1 MESQSSALDRPLDT
15 GHLRFLLSIP
25 ITPYPAAYTYGYR
38 AGSTFIKI
46 SRLISDG
53 VHAPGRT
60 RLIRSNQGRKID
72 RQPVL
77 SMAVDGTNRNT
88 GTGRGFLQVGHPA
101 GGGSPVTC

>member
-38 AGSTFIKI
+38 AESIFIKMQG
-46 SRLISDG
+46 LISASICDLRRSQ
-53 VHAPGRT
+53 VARSDHAG
-60 RLIRSNQGRKID
+60 KID

-88 GTGRGFLQVGHPA
+88 GTGRGFLQTGHP
-101 GGGSPVTC
+101 GRGGSPATC